1 MTGSR
6 RLGFIGY
13 GTIAK
18 LALEALAEA
27 QNRPLDA
34 VICLARPEGVARATA
49 LFENCPA
56 LAREF
61 RIVTDVEALIDAR
74 PLLVAEA
81 AGHDAVRTYVPALLS
96 AGIDVLVTSTGA
108 LADPDLRA
116 RVAEAEADRG
126 ARLSVCAGA
135 VGGLDLLA
143 AAKLAGIEEVLYTS
157 RKPPRAWRDT
167 PAEQRLDL
175 DKLTHEAIFYE
186 GTADVA
192 ATDFPQNANVAATGA
207 LVGAGCERTRVRLV
221 ADPGVDRNIHEL
233 HVKAACAEFDLR
245 IVGRP
250 APDNPKTSL
259 TTAFA
264 LAADLAER
272 LRV

>member
-49 LFENCPA
+49 HFENCPA

-143 AAKLAGIEEVLYTS
+143 AVHA
-157 RKPPRAWRDT
+157 R
-167 PAEQRLDL
+167 
-175 DKLTHEAIFYE
+175 
-186 GTADVA
+186 
-192 ATDFPQNANVAATGA
+192 
-207 LVGAGCERTRVRLV
+207 
-221 ADPGVDRNIHEL
+221 
-233 HVKAACAEFDLR
+233 
-245 IVGRP
+245 
-250 APDNPKTSL
+250 
-259 TTAFA
+259 
-264 LAADLAER
+264 
-272 LRV
+272 